1 MLLHAEFFYYTR
13 IEYIFGKYLEIL
25 DPRLVL
31 ILALAVLRIHHT
43 YGSKSQPF
51 SYRFSRIYFCRITR
65 DTSS

>member
-31 ILALAVLRIHHT
+31 ILALAVLRIHYA
-43 YGSKSQPF
+43 YGSNLSHSHIASLAF
-51 SYRFSRIYFCRITR
+51 ASVE
-65 DTSS
+65 